1 MSLDDIL
8 APEYRDLPRG
18 QLEQVLQE
26 TLGTDVTPEDV
37 ENFWGSLQKVGGAVS
52 KALPGVA
59 SGALTGATTGAAL
72 GPYGALGGALIGGA
86 LGGVAQSGGS
96 SQRPATPQ
104 AAPQTPATPAQQP
117 QTVSPGQPAAAPVP
131 AAAQLLQAMFQ
142 PEVLQ
147 ALMAMMMGQ
156 AGRRDIPVGGKAV
169 PVGAFTNL
177 LGVLANQAAAEHTAA
192 VPNGGSPGYLSDYAG
207 QPVVDPA
214 VDEQRAQVLYEL
226 LREADAGRR
235 PPRAAR
241 PRRTAHRV
249 EERLLGQRSYE
260 RRLDDEFFDMLELT
274 ELGGGHAY

>member
-26 TLGTDVTPEDV
+26 TLGRGVSPEDV

-52 KALPGVA
+52 KALPGIA
-59 SGALTGATTGAAL
+59 SGALSGATTGAAL
-72 GPYGALGGALIGGA
+72 GPYGALGGALIGGT
-86 LGGVAQSGGS
+86 LGGVAQSGGGPP
-96 SQRPATPQ
+96 QRPATPQ
-104 AAPQTPATPAQQP
+104 SSAAPAQQP
-117 QTVSPGQPAAAPVP
+117 PQPSPSGQAAAAPVP
-131 AAAQLLQAMFQ
+131 GAAQLLQTMFQ

-156 AGRRDIPVGGKAV
+156 AGRRDIPVGGKPV

-177 LGVLANQAAAEHTAA
+177 LGVLANQAAAEHTAT

-214 VDEQRAQVLYEL
+214 VDEQRAQVLWEM

-235 PPRAAR
+235 R
-241 PRRTAHRV
+241 PRNGSPRRALYRV
-249 EERLLGQRSYE
+249 EERLPDERLYE
-260 RRLDDEFFDMLELT
+260 RRLDDEFFDMLELA
-274 ELGGGHAY
+274 ELDGGYAS